1 MITRIDQVISDLV
14 SKGISPVPLFPNSK
28 QPEDKAWQK
37 IKYDNSRFMPD
48 SNVGANLAMSGI
60 CHVDADNEVAEHF
73 CRKWLPHNTLIVG
86 RKHKIDDREYKVVT
100 NYFYKNNGIIS
111 ENQSYKDSNK
121 LQVLEFRCNGQSVVH
136 GKTPL
141 KEDNSIM
148 CERYV
153 VNDAKP
159 ASHDN
164 LLFIANKI
172 YLACMFVEYD
182 LGMNEG
188 ALRLDGCLKRYC
200 SNWSDDARV
209 EFLLSIGEVTR
220 PE

>member
-111 ENQSYKDSNK
+111 ENQSLKD
-121 LQVLEFRCNGQSVVH
+121 
-136 GKTPL
+136 
-141 KEDNSIM
+141 
-148 CERYV
+148 Y
-153 VNDAKP
+153 
-159 ASHDN
+159 
-164 LLFIANKI
+164 
-172 YLACMFVEYD
+172 
-182 LGMNEG
+182 
-188 ALRLDGCLKRYC
+188 
-200 SNWSDDARV
+200 
-209 EFLLSIGEVTR
+209 
-220 PE
+220 

>member
-141 KEDNSIM
+141 KDDETI
-148 CERYV
+148 
-153 VNDAKP
+153 
-159 ASHDN
+159 
-164 LLFIANKI
+164 
-172 YLACMFVEYD
+172 LART
-182 LGMNEG
+182 NWK
-188 ALRLDGCLKRYC
+188 LK
-200 SNWSDDARV
+200 D
-209 EFLLSIGEVTR
+209 VTITEIKR
-220 PE
+220 EM